1 MEDYLYVIIGIAW
14 VAYSIYNS
22 RQKALKKQAQR
33 RPGGEPSQS
42 TTLPGSGGKT
52 LFEDILRELSGEPAP
67 TVPASQ
73 PVNTPKYPTYDEFLQ
88 TNNSKKSSSYQANFR
103 ESKVEDTRKE
113 PVTAIKTHSDNKQ
126 VTKNESLARK
136 FNLREAVIFSELLN
150 RKYF

>member
-1 MEDYLYVIIGIAW
+1 MEDYLYIIIGIAW

-33 RPGGEPSQS
+33 RSGGEPSQS
-42 TTLPGSGGKT
+42 TPLPGGGGKT
-52 LFEDILRELSGEPAP
+52 LFEDIFRELTGEIAPAP
-67 TVPASQ
+67 PVTQPAN
-73 PVNTPKYPTYDEFLQ
+73 PAKYPPYEEFQQ
-88 TNNSKKSSSYQANFR
+88 TNDTYKSSSVQPIIR
-103 ESKVEDTRKE
+103 ESFTDYTRKE
-113 PVTAIKTHSDNKQ
+113 PVTPVKTHSINKQ

>member
-1 MEDYLYVIIGIAW
+1 MEDYLYIIIGIAW

-42 TTLPGSGGKT
+42 TTLPGGGGKT
-52 LFEDILRELSGEPAP
+52 LFEDILRELTGEPAP
-67 TVPASQ
+67 VAPATQ
-73 PVNTPKYPTYDEFLQ
+73 PANPAKYPPYGEFQQ
-88 TNNSKKSSSYQANFR
+88 TNDTYKSSPVQSNYSLPVS
-103 ESKVEDTRKE
+103 EYVKKE
-113 PVTAIKTHSDNKQ
+113 PTLANKTHSVNRQ
-126 VTKNESLARK
+126 LIKNEGLARK

>member
-1 MEDYLYVIIGIAW
+1 MEDYLYIIIGIAW

-22 RQKALKKQAQR
+22 RQKALKKQAQN

-42 TTLPGSGGKT
+42 TTMPGGGGKT
-52 LFEDILRELSGEPAP
+52 LFEDILRELTGEPAP
-67 TVPASQ
+67 ATPATQ
-73 PVNTPKYPTYDEFLQ
+73 PANTAKYPPYEEFQQ
-88 TNNSKKSSSYQANFR
+88 TNDTYKSSTVKPNIR
-103 ESKVEDTRKE
+103 ESIADYTRKE
-113 PVTAIKTHSDNKQ
+113 PATAIKTHSDNKQ

>member
-1 MEDYLYVIIGIAW
+1 MEDYLYIIIGIAW

-42 TTLPGSGGKT
+42 TTMPGGGGKT
-52 LFEDILRELSGEPAP
+52 LFEDILRELTGEPAP
-67 TVPASQ
+67 TVPATQ
-73 PVNTPKYPTYDEFLQ
+73 PANTAKYPAYEEFKQ
-88 TNNSKKSSSYQANFR
+88 TNDSYKSSSFQPNFR
-103 ESKVEDTRKE
+103 ESMAEDTRKE
-113 PVTAIKTHSDNKQ
+113 PATAIKTHSDNKQ

-136 FNLREAVIFSELLN
+136 FSLREAVIFSELLN